1 MANEQNGN
9 ALTNTSLLDLS
20 TEQKP
25 RPFITVDG
33 INYELRVPDEFS
45 LPDQLVM
52 GRLSKQIDRMQ
63 DPDADGD
70 PDAVAEVRMSQTLH
84 SVFCRIVINGNEIAD
99 KLSARKKLDVFN
111 AFFAHQNPKKEDAP
125 EPSTNLL
132 EDSSVSSE
140 AAPPIG

>member
-25 RPFITVDG
+25 RPFITVDK
-33 INYELRVPDEFS
+33 INYELRVMDEFS

-52 GRLSKQIDRMQ
+52 GRLSKQIDQLQ
-63 DPDADGD
+63 DPNAE
-70 PDAVAEVRMSQTLH
+70 PDQKAESRISQTLD

-111 AFFAHQNPKKEDAP
+111 AFFEHQNQKKEDAP
-125 EPSTNLL
+125 KPSTNSL

-140 AAPPIG
+140 EVPATG